1 MFIDKDLYTS
11 QEILASAFN
20 PNDEKLLVTL
30 TGDLILI
37 LWQWESGQYLAREQI
52 RMKGVA
58 TDSLI
63 PYQVSYKPRDYDS
76 SPILVTGPS
85 TFVYLKVK
93 TRKKAENDGQNNYGE
108 KEKKETMF
116 EFEVVHS

>member
-1 MFIDKDLYTS
+1 MFVDKDLYTS

-93 TRKKAENDGQNNYGE
+93 TRKKADNDGQNNYGE

>member
-1 MFIDKDLYTS
+1 MFVDKDLYTS

>member
-1 MFIDKDLYTS
+1 VFVDKDLYTS

-93 TRKKAENDGQNNYGE
+93 TRKKADNDGQNNYGE

>member
-93 TRKKAENDGQNNYGE
+93 TRKKADNDGQNNYGE

>member
-1 MFIDKDLYTS
+1 MFVDKDLYTS

-93 TRKKAENDGQNNYGE
+93 TRKKADNDGQKHYDE

>member
-1 MFIDKDLYTS
+1 VFVDKDLYTS